1 MLVELIHPP
10 HPNSTDDRL
19 DPPLGLLLIA
29 SYIRERHPDIG
40 ISVNDLSGQKQKDW
54 KIDFADVYGLTVYA
68 PSFSVIEK
76 IISKCRRKNPKAK
89 IVVGGAHPSSMPLI
103 FGDDVDHVII
113 GEGEKPMSDILTSL
127 KSDSKTVLKRII
139 QSDEPVPFLFPAYD
153 LVNLN
158 SYHRTINKIKSIPYL
173 TSKGCPYKCA
183 FCGLNY
189 MHEISKVRFAEPELV
204 FEHLERIKAMG
215 IGAVNFQDDNFSMRK
230 GRFFKILDLIKPL
243 GLKFRCHGKAGQDN
257 EEVYAKLAETG
268 CTMVSWG
275 IESGSQYMLDRM
287 NKKST
292 VEDNYNVIQ
301 WAKKHGMIARV
312 FFVIGFPGET
322 RETLDE
328 TKKFI
333 AEAQPDQ
340 YFVSNFVPYPGCSV
354 WRDPKKYGIVKMEHD
369 FDEYYQVNSK
379 GYGGLTIDTEWLSR
393 KQFRKLEK
401 EFRQWLKDN
410 IQMKGN
416 LLDYEKKLYK
426 SQVG

>member
-1 MLVELIHPP
+1 MFIELIHPP
-10 HPNSTDDRL
+10 HSNSTDDRL

-29 SYIRERHPDIG
+29 SYIQKQYPDIG
-40 ISVNDLSGQKQKDW
+40 ISVNDLSGQKKQKDW
-54 KIDFADVYGLTVYA
+54 NIGFADVYGLTVYA
-68 PSFSVIEK
+68 PSFSVTKK
-76 IISKCRRKNPKAK
+76 IISKCRKKNPKAK

-103 FGDDVDHVII
+103 FGDGVDHVVI
-113 GEGEKPMSDILTSL
+113 GEGEKPMSDIIAFL
-127 KSDSKTVLKRII
+127 KSDQKTVLKRII
-139 QSDEPVPFLFPAYD
+139 QNNNPAPFLFPAYD
-153 LVNLN
+153 LVNLD
-158 SYHRTINKIKSIPYL
+158 SYHRTISKIKSIPYL
-173 TSKGCPYKCA
+173 TSRGCPYKCA
-183 FCGLNY
+183 FCGLSY
-189 MHEISKVRFAEPELV
+189 MHEISRVRFAEPELV

-215 IGAVNFQDDNFSMRK
+215 IGAVNFQDDNFTMGK
-230 GRFFKILDLIKPL
+230 GRLFKILELIKPL

-257 EEVYAKLAETG
+257 EEVYARHAEAG
-268 CTMVSWG
+268 CAMVSWG

-301 WAKKHGMIARV
+301 WAKKYGITARV

-333 AEAQPDQ
+333 VEAQPDQ
-340 YFVSNFVPYPGCSV
+340 YFVSNFVPYPGCLV
-354 WRDPKKYGIVKMEHD
+354 WRDPKKYGVVKMEHD
-369 FDEYYQVNSK
+369 FDKYYQIDDK

-393 KQFRKLEK
+393 RQFRKLER

-410 IQMKGN
+410 IQMKGD

-426 SQVG
+426 